1 MTIYVRIIILEIFI
15 QIDVVCSENRVYIGE
30 YVANGKTRHKIFPA
44 NSRNRKLVNDGVA
57 CTATIYATSNYNISI
72 SHGMT
77 INGKIKQHG
86 FVKR

>member
-1 MTIYVRIIILEIFI
+1 MNRGLSIFLRNI
-15 QIDVVCSENRVYIGE
+15 HSNFPVMCSENRVYIGE